1 MTQILKKIL
10 RPFLGKGIGGSLAVK
25 FLFRISIPFINPINL
40 EGDRFYLRPTDI
52 DYLTGNYQKA
62 VRDLFKKEIKK
73 GDVVADIGACTGY
86 MTLLAAKL
94 AGKEGKVMTFEAE
107 PKNFE
112 ILLKNAAS
120 YENIVPFQ
128 AAVTN
133 KAGKEKLY
141 LWKGAHYH
149 RIAGQGD
156 NFVEV
161 SSVKL
166 DDYCQKFDLINID
179 IAGGEG
185 LAIDG
190 MKEILK
196 KNPQV
201 KIIMDFCPERIEK
214 TGFSPI
220 NCLTT
225 LTNLGFKIWRLDHDS
240 LISVPFE
247 EIKALAEEKET
258 KILFCKR

>member
-1 MTQILKKIL
+1 MKILKIIL
-10 RPFLGKGIGGSLAVK
+10 RPFLGKGIGGSPATN
-25 FLFRISIPFINPINL
+25 FFFRIFISFVNPINL
-40 EGDRFYLRPTDI
+40 EGDKFYLRPIDM

-62 VRDLFKKEIKK
+62 VRDLFRKEIKN
-73 GDVVADIGACTGY
+73 GDAVVDIGSCTGY
-86 MTLLAAKL
+86 MTLLAVRL
-94 AGKEGKVMTFEAE
+94 VGQEGKVITFEAE

-112 ILLKNAAS
+112 ILLKNTAS
-120 YENIVPFQ
+120 YKNIVPFQ

-156 NFVEV
+156 NFIEV

-166 DDYCQKFDLINID
+166 DDCCQKVDFINID

-185 LAIDG
+185 AAIQG
-190 MKEILK
+190 MREILK

-201 KIIMDFCPERIEK
+201 KIVMDFCPERTEN
-214 TGFSPI
+214 TGFSPFD
-220 NCLTT
+220 CLAS
-225 LTNLGFKIWRLDHDS
+225 LIDLGFKIWRLENDS
-240 LISVPFE
+240 LMFVPAE
-247 EIKALAEEKET
+247 KIKTLSQEKET